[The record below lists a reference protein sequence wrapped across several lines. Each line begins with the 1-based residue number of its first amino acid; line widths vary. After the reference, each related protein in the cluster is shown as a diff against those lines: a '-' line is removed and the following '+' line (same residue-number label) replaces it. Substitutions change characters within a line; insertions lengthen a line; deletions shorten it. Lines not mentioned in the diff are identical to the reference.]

1 MKRIFTIILS
11 AAIALAV
18 QSCGVFGQSSAEPN
32 EAVLNA
38 SPSNGI
44 YVSVNTIMG
53 KIGRPVHS
61 IDGYYL
67 QVKDGKVYS
76 YLPFFGES
84 YYSTGY
90 GKSSG
95 IEFDGCPVSITESQ
109 TRHSRV
115 WSFTAKQD
123 QETIEVTLEFTE
135 SGGAT
140 VTCRSS
146 HRSMMRYLG
155 EVTTPPSKK

>member
-1 MKRIFTIILS
+1 MKRILTIILS

-76 YLPFFGES
+76 YLPFIGES

-115 WSFTAKQD
+115 WSFTARQD

-140 VTCRSS
+140 VTCRSN